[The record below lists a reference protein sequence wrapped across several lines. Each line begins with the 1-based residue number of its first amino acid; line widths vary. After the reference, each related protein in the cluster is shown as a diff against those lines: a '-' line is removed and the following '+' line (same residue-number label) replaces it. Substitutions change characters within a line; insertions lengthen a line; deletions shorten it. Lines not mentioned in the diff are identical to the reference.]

1 MQSRYIAPIFVYF
14 ARKKLDMN
22 KSDYLRTAKLL
33 NLSVGIPTEENVE
46 SVIAQIEARL
56 SEKVMNRSVNLSV
69 KEGYAMAV
77 DMLRRR
83 QKDYAGIE
91 TLSTPRA
98 RAVAALAADY
108 LNGECSEAIFCH
120 VPIKR
125 F

>member
-1 MQSRYIAPIFVYF
+1 M
-14 ARKKLDMN
+14 D
-22 KSDYLRTAKLL
+22 KSDFLRTAKLL
-33 NLSVGIPTEENVE
+33 NLSAGIPTEENIE

-56 SEKVMNRSVNLSV
+56 SEKVMNRTINRSV
-69 KEGYAMAV
+69 KDGYTMAV
-77 DMLRRR
+77 AMLRRR

-98 RAVAALAADY
+98 RAIAALAADY
-108 LNGECSEAIFCH
+108 LNGECSETIFCH